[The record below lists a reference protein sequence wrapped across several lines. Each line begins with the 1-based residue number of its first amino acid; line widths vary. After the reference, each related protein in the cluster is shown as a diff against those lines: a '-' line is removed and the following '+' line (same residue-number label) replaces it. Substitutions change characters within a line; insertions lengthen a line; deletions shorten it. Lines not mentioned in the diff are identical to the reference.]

1 MGPVKLSSRQQ
12 ELLRWL
18 ALLTMVIDHVG
29 AIFLTGETAQA
40 FRSIGRIAWPLFA
53 FLLAYNVAVRRVDPQ
68 RYLRPLALFT
78 LIAQVPHW
86 LAFSSNWVSI
96 MGTLLLGALT
106 LYVLE
111 RRSWNEVGGL
121 MLLAGVLLLSPF
133 VEYGTEG
140 VLLIA
145 ACWWLLRTPNLF
157 SLITAIALL
166 AAVNYPSATW
176 PYALLAIPV
185 VLVVASLPGRIGLPR
200 SGRLP
205 WLFYPLHLLALV
217 LIAYLQGA

>member
-1 MGPVKLSSRQQ
+1 MGPVRLSSRQQ

-29 AIFLTGETAQA
+29 AIFLTGETAQV

-53 FLLAYNVAVRRVDPQ
+53 FLLAYNVAVRRVDPE
-68 RYLRPLALFT
+68 RYLKPLALFT
-78 LIAQVPHW
+78 LIAQLPHW

-96 MGTLLLGALT
+96 MGTLLLGALS

-111 RRSWNEVGGL
+111 RRNWNEAGGL
-121 MLLAGVLLLSPF
+121 MILAGVLLLSPF

-145 ACWWLLRTPNLF
+145 GCWWLLRTPTVF
-157 SLITAIALL
+157 SLIAVIAML

-176 PYALLAIPV
+176 PYALLAVPV
-185 VLVVASLPGRIGLPR
+185 VVVVASLPRRIGLPR

-205 WLFYPLHLLALV
+205 WLFYPLHLLVLA
-217 LIAYLQGA
+217 LIAYLLDI